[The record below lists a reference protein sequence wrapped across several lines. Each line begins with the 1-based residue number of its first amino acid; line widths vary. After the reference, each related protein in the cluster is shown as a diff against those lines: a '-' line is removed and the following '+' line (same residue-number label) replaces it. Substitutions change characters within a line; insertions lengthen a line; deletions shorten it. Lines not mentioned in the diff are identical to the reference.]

1 MKKIFSFLIVFILN
15 NFITISKAENLLQ
28 IYKKAKENNF
38 ELNKYLID
46 RNIELEKIK
55 EVKSVLLPQFN
66 LNNNYSYNNNY
77 YNNNITNSNE
87 TNVSLTLTQSILD
100 MYSWNLLK
108 IQKKIANISNV
119 NLETSSK
126 KLILNTTISYFN
138 ILHAIEILSYKQ
150 QQKKIAYKILNQT
163 NNKFN
168 IGLITIHDLQNIQ
181 SNYNTSVLEE
191 IIAHNKLDNTL
202 EELYKITGIF
212 YQKFSSFDINNL
224 NIQNPKKLYVL
235 IKYFKKNNRDL
246 LSAYLNKD
254 LALEKIYLFKTNYM
268 PTIKIIASIGIINSK
283 NNTSNINK
291 NLYKNNIKQNKISL
305 NINLP
310 LFINTKNNSQTQQA
324 KYHLINTNHIIK
336 NTQIN
341 LEKNIHTLFNDINAS
356 INNINIYKTEVIL
369 NQKYLKNIKTAYQIG
384 SKNNTDILLATN
396 IVYTSQQKLLN
407 SYYSYFIN
415 QLKLKSLLDILNE
428 NDLINL
434 NKILGKSII
443 IDYK

>member
-336 NTQIN
+336 NTQID